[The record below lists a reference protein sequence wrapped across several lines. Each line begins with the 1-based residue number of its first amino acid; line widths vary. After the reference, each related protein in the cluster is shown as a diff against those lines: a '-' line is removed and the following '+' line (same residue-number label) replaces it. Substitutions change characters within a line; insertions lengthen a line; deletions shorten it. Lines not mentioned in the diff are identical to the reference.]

1 MMAHLSLS
9 QLVVLALTLCG
20 LIMFG
25 VSLLTVSL
33 RVRPAPHGP
42 VQRTV
47 IPARRADIYARQT
60 SAAVDREAASRSRA
74 VSPAAPLVA

>member
-1 MMAHLSLS
+1 MAHLSLL
-9 QLVVLALTLCG
+9 QLVVLAAVTLCG
-20 LIMFG
+20 LVVFG

-47 IPARRADIYARQT
+47 IPARRAD
-60 SAAVDREAASRSRA
+60 S
-74 VSPAAPLVA
+74 

>member
-1 MMAHLSLS
+1 MAHLSLS

-20 LIMFG
+20 LIVFG

-47 IPARRADIYARQT
+47 IPARRADI
-60 SAAVDREAASRSRA
+60 
-74 VSPAAPLVA
+74 